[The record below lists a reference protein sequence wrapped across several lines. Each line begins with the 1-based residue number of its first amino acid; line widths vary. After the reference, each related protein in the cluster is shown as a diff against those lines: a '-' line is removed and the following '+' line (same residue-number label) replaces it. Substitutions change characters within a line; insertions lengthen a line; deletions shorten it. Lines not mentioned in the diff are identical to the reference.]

1 MDPSDWNVLP
11 DLVLLEVFSQ
21 LGDEDRLTT
30 ALVCKNWHRIF
41 QSPQLWRTRRVIFS
55 AENPFTVATKS
66 LGFLRSFGKNLKH
79 LTVGFSTPTFRNAKQ
94 ISKAVELFFRKASRI
109 SDLRISEFTL
119 QNANMEVRW
128 HFILSRN
135 RIVSALCMF
144 LKSLQ
149 EVSLI
154 NLIAAKMSL
163 TDGCRVLESLG
174 RGKAYK
180 TLKTAFIE
188 DMFQAHVS
196 PNRHKRYTSAIT
208 RFKSISWMYTNY
220 DTINS
225 VILSNIS
232 KHMGKKFHK
241 LTLTIDSDVS
251 SNIIQNKDWNDF
263 FNNCQNVEVVL
274 YIYASAFKQDVPS
287 ILVSGIPLKEI
298 DIVSWPS
305 TESARRALES
315 QISRTLGHISTTFCH
330 RLECLTL
337 HLDRNPPI
345 DSDLLL
351 VLRRC
356 QHLKELNLYCKL
368 KVETVQAMCQM
379 QQQRMIDLHAI
390 TLAIHGLSETEWRT
404 LTAVRVDLIEAV
416 SRRKS
421 RLLCIGN
428 VEN

>member
-1 MDPSDWNVLP
+1 MGLSDWNVLP

-41 QSPQLWRTRRVIFS
+41 QSPQLWRARRVIFS

-66 LGFLRSFGKNLKH
+66 LGFLKSFGKNLKD
-79 LTVGFSTPTFRNAKQ
+79 LTVGFSSPNFRNAKQ
-94 ISKAVELFFRKASRI
+94 ISKASELFFRKASCI
-109 SDLRISEFTL
+109 SDLRIREFTL
-119 QNANMEVRW
+119 QNANMEVHW

-135 RIVSALCMF
+135 RIISALCKF
-144 LKSLQ
+144 LRSLQ

-154 NLIAAKMSL
+154 NFIAAKMSL

-174 RGKAYK
+174 RGKASK

-196 PNRHKRYTSAIT
+196 PNRHERYTSAIT
-208 RFKSISWMYTNY
+208 KFKSISWMYTNY
-220 DTINS
+220 NTINS
-225 VILSNIS
+225 AILSNIS
-232 KHMGKKFHK
+232 KHMGKQFHK

-251 SNIIQNKDWNDF
+251 SNIIQNKHWNDF
-263 FNNCQNVEVVL
+263 SSNCQNVEVVL

-351 VLRRC
+351 VLKRC
-356 QHLKELNLYCKL
+356 KQLKELNLYCKIR
-368 KVETVQAMCQM
+368 VETVQAMCQM

-390 TLAIHGLSETEWRT
+390 TLAIHGLSEIEWRT
-404 LTAVRVDLIEAV
+404 LTEVRGDLIEAV

-428 VEN
+428 SEN